1 MRVEVFSLVIKDW
14 GFLVTKAIFFD
25 IDGTLINIHHKK
37 TRMSLSV
44 KKAIRE
50 LRAAGHHTFIASGRP
65 FAYLSDELTQEGLF
79 DGFVL
84 MNGAVVMLDGEII
97 FRQDMPAKTVK
108 DMVALAEEHGL
119 EYILESQPYVYLRPE
134 FKGLENVYRHID
146 IDVHKFVRDFD
157 LSEIAVAKLEF
168 LCDTP
173 GANGV
178 FDKLLSWHGVT
189 GLIDPTLRKYMELY
203 SSDISKA
210 TGIERALAYLNIPLE
225 ESYAFGDGLND
236 LEMMS
241 TVGHALVMG
250 NAGPELKALA
260 EHVLPTVDEDGVAD
274 GIYRYILKR
283 I

>member
-1 MRVEVFSLVIKDW
+1 M
-14 GFLVTKAIFFD
+14 TKAIFFD

-37 TRMSLSV
+37 TTMSLSV

-84 MNGAVVMLDGEII
+84 MNGAVVMLDGDVI
-97 FRQDMPAKTVK
+97 FRQDMPAETVR

-119 EYILESQPYVYLRPE
+119 EYILESQPHVYLRPE
-134 FKGLENVYRHID
+134 FKGLENVYRNID
-146 IDVHKFVRDFD
+146 IDVNKFVREFD
-157 LSEIAVAKLEF
+157 LSEVQAAKLEF

-173 GANGV
+173 GANGI
-178 FDKLLSWHGVT
+178 FEKLLSWHGVT

-210 TGIERALAYLNIPLE
+210 TGIERALEYMGIPLE

-236 LEMMS
+236 LEMLG

>member
-1 MRVEVFSLVIKDW
+1 
-14 GFLVTKAIFFD
+14 
-25 IDGTLINIHHKK
+25 
-37 TRMSLSV
+37 MSLSV

-84 MNGAVVMLDGEII
+84 MNGAVVMLNDEII
-97 FRQDMPAKTVK
+97 FRQDMPAKTVS

-119 EYILESQPYVYLRPE
+119 EYILESQPHVYLRPE
-134 FKGLENVYRHID
+134 FKGLENVYRNID
-146 IDVHKFVRDFD
+146 IDVNKFVREFD
-157 LSEIAVAKLEF
+157 LSEVQAAKLEF

-178 FDKLLSWHGVT
+178 FEKLLSWPGVT

-210 TGIERALAYLNIPLE
+210 TGIERALEYMGIPLE

-236 LEMMS
+236 LEMMG

-260 EHVLPTVDEDGVAD
+260 EHVLPTVDEDGVAE

>member
-1 MRVEVFSLVIKDW
+1 
-14 GFLVTKAIFFD
+14 
-25 IDGTLINIHHKK
+25 
-37 TRMSLSV
+37 MSLSV

-84 MNGAVVMLDGEII
+84 MNGAVVMLDGDVI
-97 FRQDMPAKTVK
+97 FRQDMPAETVR

-119 EYILESQPYVYLRPE
+119 EYILESQPHVYLRPE
-134 FKGLENVYRHID
+134 FKGLENVYRNID
-146 IDVHKFVRDFD
+146 IDVNKFVREFD
-157 LSEIAVAKLEF
+157 LSEVQAAKLEF

-178 FDKLLSWHGVT
+178 FEKLLSWPGVT

-210 TGIERALAYLNIPLE
+210 TGIEQALKYMGIPLE

-236 LEMMS
+236 LEMMG

>member
-1 MRVEVFSLVIKDW
+1 
-14 GFLVTKAIFFD
+14 
-25 IDGTLINIHHKK
+25 
-37 TRMSLSV
+37 MSLSV

-84 MNGAVVMLDGEII
+84 MNGAVVMLDGEVI
-97 FRQDMPAKTVK
+97 FRQDMPAKTVR

-119 EYILESQPYVYLRPE
+119 EYILESQPHVYLRPE
-134 FKGLENVYRHID
+134 FKGLENVYRNID
-146 IDVHKFVRDFD
+146 IDVNKFVREFD
-157 LSEIAVAKLEF
+157 LSEVQAAKLEF

-178 FDKLLSWHGVT
+178 FEKLLSWPGVT

-210 TGIERALAYLNIPLE
+210 TGIERALEYMGIPLE

-236 LEMMS
+236 LEMMG

-260 EHVLPTVDEDGVAD
+260 EHVLPTVDEDGVTE

>member
-1 MRVEVFSLVIKDW
+1 
-14 GFLVTKAIFFD
+14 
-25 IDGTLINIHHKK
+25 
-37 TRMSLSV
+37 MSLSV

-65 FAYLSDELTQEGLF
+65 FAYLSAELTQEGLF

-84 MNGAVVMLDGEII
+84 MNGAVVMLNDEII
-97 FRQDMPAKTVK
+97 FRQDMPAKTVS
-108 DMVALAEEHGL
+108 DMVELAEEHGL
-119 EYILESQPYVYLRPE
+119 EYILESQLHVYLKPE
-134 FKGLENVYRHID
+134 FKGLENVYRNID
-146 IDVHKFVRDFD
+146 IDVNKFVREFD
-157 LSEIAVAKLEF
+157 LSEVQAAKLEF

-178 FDKLLSWHGVT
+178 FEKLLSWPGVT

-210 TGIERALAYLNIPLE
+210 TGIERALEYMGIPLE

-236 LEMMS
+236 LEMMG

>member
-1 MRVEVFSLVIKDW
+1 M
-14 GFLVTKAIFFD
+14 TKAIFFD

-37 TRMSLSV
+37 TTISSVV

-50 LRAAGHHTFIASGRP
+50 LRQEGHHTFIASGRP
-65 FAYLSDELTQEGLF
+65 WAYLSDELTQEGLF

-84 MNGAVVMLDGEII
+84 MNGAVVMLDGKII
-97 FRQDMPAKTVK
+97 FRQDMSTQTVK
-108 DMVALAEEHGL
+108 DMVALAEANGL
-119 EYILESQPYVYLRPE
+119 EYILESQPNVYLRQD
-134 FKGLENVYRHID
+134 FQGLENVYRNID
-146 IDVHKFVRDFD
+146 IDVNKFVREFE
-157 LSEIAVAKLEF
+157 LSEVKAAKLEF

-178 FDKLLSWHGVT
+178 FEKLLSWPGIT

-203 SSDISKA
+203 AADISKA
-210 TGIERALAYLNIPLE
+210 TGIQQALNYLNLPLE
-225 ESYAFGDGLND
+225 ASYAFGDGLND
-236 LEMMS
+236 LEMMD

-260 EHVLPTVDEDGVAD
+260 EHVLPTVDEDGVAE

>member
-1 MRVEVFSLVIKDW
+1 M
-14 GFLVTKAIFFD
+14 TKAIFFD

-37 TRMSLSV
+37 TTMSLSV

-84 MNGAVVMLDGEII
+84 MNGAVVMLDGDVI
-97 FRQDMPAKTVK
+97 FR
-108 DMVALAEEHGL
+108 
-119 EYILESQPYVYLRPE
+119 EYILESQPHVYLRPE
-134 FKGLENVYRHID
+134 FKGLENVYRNID
-146 IDVHKFVRDFD
+146 IDVNKFVRDFD
-157 LSEIAVAKLEF
+157 LSEVQVAKLEF

-178 FDKLLSWHGVT
+178 FEKLLSWHGVT

-210 TGIERALAYLNIPLE
+210 TGIERALEYMGLPLE

-236 LEMMS
+236 LEMMG

-260 EHVLPTVDEDGVAD
+260 EHVLPTVDEDGVAE

>member
-1 MRVEVFSLVIKDW
+1 M
-14 GFLVTKAIFFD
+14 TKAIFFD

-37 TRMSLSV
+37 TSISLPV

-65 FAYLSDELTQEGLF
+65 WAYLSDELTQEGLF

-84 MNGAVVMLDGEII
+84 MNGAVVILDGEII
-97 FRQDMPAKTVK
+97 FRQDMPLATVK
-108 DMVALAEEHGL
+108 EMVALAESHGL
-119 EYILESQPYVYLRPE
+119 EYILESHPYVYLRE
-134 FKGLENVYRHID
+134 NFKGLENVYRNID
-146 IDVHKFVRDFD
+146 IDVNKFIRDFD
-157 LSEIAVAKLEF
+157 MSEVKAAKLEF

-178 FDKLLSWHGVT
+178 FEKLLSWHGVT

-210 TGIERALAYLNIPLE
+210 TGIQQALHYMNIPIE
-225 ESYAFGDGLND
+225 ASYAFGDGLND

-241 TVGHALVMG
+241 TVGHPLVMG

-260 EHVLPTVDEDGVAD
+260 EHILPTVDEDGVAE

>member
-1 MRVEVFSLVIKDW
+1 M
-14 GFLVTKAIFFD
+14 TKAVFFD

-37 TRMSLSV
+37 TSMSPSV

-50 LRAAGHHTFIASGRP
+50 LRAAGHRTFIASGRP
-65 FAYLSDELTQEGLF
+65 WAYLSDELVQEGLF

-84 MNGAVVMLDGEII
+84 LNGAIVVIDGEII
-97 FRQDMPAKTVK
+97 FRQDMPADKIQA
-108 DMVALAEEHGL
+108 MVALAEQNGI
-119 EYILESQPYVYLRPE
+119 EYILESYPQVYLRPE
-134 FKGLENVYRHID
+134 FKGLENVYRNINIHVD
-146 IDVHKFVRDFD
+146 RFVRDFSLED
-157 LSEIAVAKLEF
+157 IVAGKVEL

-173 GANGV
+173 GAGGV
-178 FDKLLSWHGVT
+178 FEKLLSWPGVT

-203 SSDISKA
+203 AADVSKA
-210 TGIERALAYLNIPLE
+210 TGIERALAYLNIPVE
-225 ESYAFGDGLND
+225 SSYAFGDGLND

-260 EHVLPTVDEDGVAD
+260 DHVLPTVDEDGVAE

>member
-1 MRVEVFSLVIKDW
+1 
-14 GFLVTKAIFFD
+14 
-25 IDGTLINIHHKK
+25 
-37 TRMSLSV
+37 
-44 KKAIRE
+44 
-50 LRAAGHHTFIASGRP
+50 
-65 FAYLSDELTQEGLF
+65 
-79 DGFVL
+79 
-84 MNGAVVMLDGEII
+84 
-97 FRQDMPAKTVK
+97 
-108 DMVALAEEHGL
+108 MVALAEEHGL
-119 EYILESQPYVYLRPE
+119 EYILESQPHVYLRPE
-134 FKGLENVYRHID
+134 FKGLENVYRNID
-146 IDVHKFVRDFD
+146 IDVNKFVRDFD
-157 LSEIAVAKLEF
+157 LSEVQVAKLEF

-178 FDKLLSWHGVT
+178 FEKLLSWHGVT

-210 TGIERALAYLNIPLE
+210 TGIERALEYMGIPLE

-236 LEMMS
+236 LEMMG